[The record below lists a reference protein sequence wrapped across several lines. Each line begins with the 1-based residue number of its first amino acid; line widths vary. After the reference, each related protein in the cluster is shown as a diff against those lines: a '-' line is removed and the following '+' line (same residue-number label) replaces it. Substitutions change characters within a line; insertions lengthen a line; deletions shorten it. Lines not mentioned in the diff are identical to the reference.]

1 MTKAHWRRV
10 SLVFIAIVIFSQL
23 IFSLSQLLAFKH
35 SLEHALGQIETRVAL
50 DSAYL
55 DLGDPATQQTSN
67 SESVRSY
74 IDAINQYITAH
85 LEIDNFSVKSISF
98 EYPQDLAPNSLFG
111 LRANPHRVLQTG
123 NFDIHIRTH
132 IPGFF
137 EPLQFNWFGLLLGAF
152 VAVFI
157 AKKIEAKTQRQ
168 EAMANITPSANLRI
182 DLNQKRLVNIATNES
197 ITMQNKPLCFF
208 TALVEFCI
216 QHPDQELLHHKDV
229 PLELVS
235 SANKAFGRL
244 IELGHTKRKRP
255 DFNANLEK
263 TLSEIRAVLDMV
275 FSNNEACKE
284 RFYPPRAQGEGSRSK
299 QHSYALTKISRE
311 HIEILGM

>member
-1 MTKAHWRRV
+1 MTKAHWRHCV
-10 SLVFIAIVIFSQL
+10 LVFIAIVVFSQL
-23 IFSLSQLLAFKH
+23 VFSVSQLLAFKH
-35 SLEHALGQIETRVAL
+35 SLEHALSQVETRIAL

-55 DLGDPATQQTSN
+55 DLGDPATQQISN
-67 SESVRSY
+67 SESVERY
-74 IDAINQYITAH
+74 IDAINGYISET
-85 LEIDNFSVKSISF
+85 IDIEGFSVDSISF
-98 EYPQDLAPNSLFG
+98 EYPQQQTINNFLG

-123 NFDIHIRTH
+123 SFDIHIKTN

-137 EPLQFNWFGLLLGAF
+137 EPLKINWFGLLLG
-152 VAVFI
+152 VLVTIFI
-157 AKKIEAKTQRQ
+157 ARKIEAKTQRQ
-168 EAMANITPSANLRI
+168 ELMAKVVPSANLRI
-182 DLNQKRLVNIATNES
+182 DLHQKRLINIATNES
-197 ITMQNKPLCFF
+197 ISMQNKPLCFF

-216 QHPDQELLHHKDV
+216 QHPNQELLHHKDV

-235 SANKAFGRL
+235 RANKAFGRL

-275 FSNNEACKE
+275 FSNNESCKE

-299 QHSYALTKISRE
+299 QHSYALTKISAE
-311 HIEILGM
+311 HIEIHGM